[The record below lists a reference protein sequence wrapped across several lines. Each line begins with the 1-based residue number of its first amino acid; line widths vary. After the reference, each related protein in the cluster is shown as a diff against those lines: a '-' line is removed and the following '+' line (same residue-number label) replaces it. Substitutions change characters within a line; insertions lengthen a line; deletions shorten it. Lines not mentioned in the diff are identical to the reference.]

1 MTIVSLVQG
10 GLVASIVLT
19 VIAVGLAAS
28 PGDATSLFRA
38 PGQLLRSLSAMMFIV
53 PIFAIVIARAFE
65 LEPAVKIAL
74 GALSIS
80 PVPPLWPNRS
90 RNAGGNATYTVGLL
104 VATAVLSIFIVP
116 LSLDVFQIIFDVPL
130 VISQF
135 RVAELALGTVVIP
148 VLIGIGVKRFATR
161 FAYRAVVPLRRFAT
175 ALLVV
180 SVAPVLFTAWPSM
193 TSLVGDGTLLTMIA
207 FVVVGLVAGH
217 VLGGPPSEDRT
228 VLALASAAR
237 HPGIALVIAQANFPT
252 QKLIPAAILLY
263 LLVSFAT
270 TTLYVRWSRRHIRH
284 EHRPLMALR

>member
-1 MTIVSLVQG
+1 MSIATLVQV
-10 GLVASIVLT
+10 GLITSIVLT

-38 PGQLLRSLSAMMFIV
+38 PGQLLRSLTAMMFIV

-90 RNAGGNATYTVGLL
+90 RNAGGDETYTVGLL

-116 LSLDVFQIIFDVPL
+116 LSLDVFQILFDVPL
-130 VISQF
+130 SISQL
-135 RVAELALGTVVIP
+135 RVAALALTTLVIP
-148 VLIGIGVKRFATR
+148 VLIGIGIKRFATR
-161 FAYRAVVPLRRFAT
+161 FAYRAVVPVRRIAMT
-175 ALLVV
+175 LLVV
-180 SVAPVLFTAWPSM
+180 SAAPVLFTAWPAM
-193 TSLVGDGTLLTMIA
+193 ATLVGDGTLLTMIA
-207 FVVVGLVAGH
+207 FVVAGLVAGH
-217 VLGGPPSEDRT
+217 VLGGPPSQDRT

-237 HPGIALVIAQANFPT
+237 HPGIALAIATANFPT

-263 LLVSFAT
+263 LLVSAAT

>member
-1 MTIVSLVQG
+1 MSIFSLVEAG
-10 GLVASIVLT
+10 ILTSIVAT
-19 VIAVGLAAS
+19 SIGVGLAAS
-28 PGDATSLFRA
+28 PGAATSLFRA
-38 PGQLLRSLSAMMFIV
+38 PGQLLRSLTAMMFIV

-80 PVPPLWPNRS
+80 PVPPLWPNRA
-90 RNAGGNATYTVGLL
+90 RNAGGDETYTVGLL
-104 VATAVLSIFIVP
+104 VATAVLSMFIVP

-130 VISQF
+130 SISQL
-135 RVAELALGTVVIP
+135 RVAELALGTVVVP
-148 VLIGIGVKRFATR
+148 VVAGIGIKRFATR
-161 FAYRAVVPLRRFAT
+161 FAYRAVVPLRRFAM
-175 ALLVV
+175 AMLVV
-180 SVAPVLFTAWPSM
+180 SAAPVLFTAWPAM

-217 VLGGPPSEDRT
+217 VLGGPPSEDRA

-237 HPGIALVIAQANFPT
+237 HPGIALAVAQANFPT
-252 QKLIPAAILLY
+252 QKLIQAAILLY

-270 TTLYVRWSRRHIRH
+270 MTFYVRWSRRHIRH